1 MAKLSF
7 KVSWLQDEE
16 MFLVK
21 QMSDGV
27 VEEEHK
33 FEFHG
38 DAMEY
43 ISNTMGMCQTCQEDW
58 TFTY

>member
-16 MFLVK
+16 KFLVK
-21 QMSDGV
+21 QMNGSE
-27 VEEEHK
+27 VEEECK
-33 FEFHG
+33 FSSHG
-38 DAMEY
+38 EAMDY
-43 ISNTMGMCQTCQEDW
+43 ISDTMAMCLTCQEEW

>member
-1 MAKLSF
+1 MAKISF

-16 MFLVK
+16 KFLVK

-27 VEEEHK
+27 VVEEQK
-33 FEFHG
+33 FYSHL

-43 ISNTMGMCQTCQEDW
+43 VSDTMIMCQTCQEDW

>member
-1 MAKLSF
+1 MGKLSF

-16 MFLVK
+16 KFLVK

-33 FEFHG
+33 FAFHG

-43 ISNTMGMCQTCQEDW
+43 ISDTMAMYQTCQEDW
-58 TFTY
+58 TLSY